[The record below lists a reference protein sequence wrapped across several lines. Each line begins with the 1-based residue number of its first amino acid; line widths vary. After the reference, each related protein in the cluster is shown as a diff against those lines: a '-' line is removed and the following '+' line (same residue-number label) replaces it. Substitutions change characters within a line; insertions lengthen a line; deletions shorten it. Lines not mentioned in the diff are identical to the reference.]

1 VRPRLVAGV
10 LVALAAI
17 TFVHV
22 GPARADCARQLYR
35 CGDMLAQV
43 GSAPATTTDAE
54 QPILPSSN
62 EDDSPPYV
70 MIALTTVLVAGG
82 CLYLLFRRGSI
93 AYRARQE
100 DEHGT
105 GGPTVQ

>member
-1 VRPRLVAGV
+1 VKPRLVAGV

-22 GPARADCARQLYR
+22 GPARADCARQFYG
-35 CGDMLAQV
+35 CGDTLAQV
-43 GSAPATTTDAE
+43 GSAPATTTGDE

-70 MIALTTVLVAGG
+70 MIALTTLLVAGG

-93 AYRARQE
+93 AYRARQ
-100 DEHGT
+100 DEQ
-105 GGPTVQ
+105 GPSGA